1 MHCPYVPDDKLLL
14 EHYAKLYGGEI
25 ESDDEGNITYKLGQ
39 TFETKK
45 ASEAA
50 KFFLKRDHQDLAEFK
65 GGIGARQV
73 PDTYIP
79 VHPEY
84 VDPKHNLDDKTLKV
98 LRRKDLEDM
107 MAPGDPKQDSNHYK
121 KAFRESKGEFSE
133 REAYEALRKVCKTDK
148 DDILILHGCHAGTV

>member
-1 MHCPYVPDDKLLL
+1 MLYFVADNKVLL
-14 EHYAKLYGGEI
+14 EHYAELYGGNTK
-25 ESDDEGNITYKLGQ
+25 SDVFGNVTYKLGQ

-50 KFFLKRDHQDLAEFK
+50 RFFLKRDHPDLAEFK

-79 VHPEY
+79 LHPEY

-98 LRRKDLEDM
+98 LNKKDLKDMKEPED
-107 MAPGDPKQDSNHYK
+107 PEQDSKDYKKEDYK
-121 KAFRESKGEFSE
+121 KAF
-133 REAYEALRKVCKTDK
+133 K
-148 DDILILHGCHAGTV
+148 DWVFW